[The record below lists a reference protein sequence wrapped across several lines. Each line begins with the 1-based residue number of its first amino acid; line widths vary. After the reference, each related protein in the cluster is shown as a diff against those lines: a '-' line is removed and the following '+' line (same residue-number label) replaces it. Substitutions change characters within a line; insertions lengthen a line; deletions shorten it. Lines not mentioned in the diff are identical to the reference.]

1 MAAFYPCPKN
11 LPEGKFKSGL
21 FYLME
26 KISRQHN
33 VESVV
38 WLLLIINNACAV
50 CKCDEISKMQSGEES
65 AGKLKAVSKALD
77 KREIVILME
86 ISTTNKR
93 PQAPHWHEGN
103 ITQDGTI

>member
-11 LPEGKFKSGL
+11 LPEGKFKSG
-21 FYLME
+21 FSYLME

-50 CKCDEISKMQSGEES
+50 CKCDEISKMQSGKGS
-65 AGKLKAVSKALD
+65 AVSKALD

-86 ISTTNKR
+86 ISTTKER
-93 PQAPHWHEGN
+93 PQAPHWHEGKV
-103 ITQDGTI
+103 TQDGTI